1 MPLWGVSGS
10 EGMTTSGASGKEA
23 TDASDARELARQLVS
38 RAARHS
44 KEPTDAAGTA
54 FTACQAAYSA
64 LSRSIGAT
72 GAHALLSR
80 ALAEASRAHP
90 FLREIR
96 IDNNGASGADG
107 VEAAVEAHG
116 SPASAAG
123 LEALLE
129 ILLSLLGRFVG
140 FDMVVRLVSQTST
153 IGTKEDEDA
162 Q

>member
-1 MPLWGVSGS
+1 
-10 EGMTTSGASGKEA
+10 MTTSGASGKEA
-23 TDASDARELARQLVS
+23 TDASDARELARQLLS

-44 KEPTDAAGTA
+44 KEPIGAAETA
-54 FTACQAAYSA
+54 FTACQAAYRA

-72 GAHALLSR
+72 GAHALLAR

-90 FLREIR
+90 PLREIR
-96 IDNNGASGADG
+96 VDDNGTSGQDG
-107 VEAAVEAHG
+107 LKVAVDSHG
-116 SPASAAG
+116 SPAAAAG

-140 FDMVVRLVSQTST
+140 FDMVVRLVAQAAT

>member
-1 MPLWGVSGS
+1 
-10 EGMTTSGASGKEA
+10 MTTSGASEKEA
-23 TDASDARELARQLVS
+23 TDASNARDLAHQLVS

-44 KEPTDAAGTA
+44 EEPMGSANTA
-54 FTACQAAYSA
+54 FTACQAAYRA

-72 GAHALLSR
+72 GAHALLARS
-80 ALAEASRAHP
+80 LAEASRAHP
-90 FLREIR
+90 LLREIR
-96 IDNNGASGADG
+96 VDDNGTSGQDG
-107 VEAAVEAHG
+107 LKAAVESHG
-116 SPASAAG
+116 SPAAAAG

-140 FDMVVRLVSQTST
+140 FDMVVRLVAQAST

>member
-1 MPLWGVSGS
+1 MIP
-10 EGMTTSGASGKEA
+10 SGASEKESTSA
-23 TDASDARELARQLVS
+23 PNARELARQLVS
-38 RAARHS
+38 RAAGRS
-44 KEPTDAAGTA
+44 KEPAGAAATV
-54 FTACQAAYSA
+54 FTACEAAYRA

-72 GAHALLSR
+72 GAHALLAR
-80 ALAEASRAHP
+80 AMAEAHRTHP
-90 FLREIR
+90 LLREIR
-96 IDNNGASGADG
+96 IDEQGAAGLDG
-107 VEAAVEAHG
+107 LKVVVESHG

-140 FDMVVRLVSQTST
+140 IDMVVRLVAQNAT

>member
-1 MPLWGVSGS
+1 
-10 EGMTTSGASGKEA
+10 MTTSGASGTEA
-23 TDASDARELARQLVS
+23 TGASDARELARQLVS

-44 KEPTDAAGTA
+44 KEPIDAAGMA
-54 FTACQAAYSA
+54 FTACQAAYRA

-90 FLREIR
+90 LLRDIR
-96 IDNNGASGADG
+96 IDDSDASGSDG
-107 VEAAVEAHG
+107 VKAAVQAHG
-116 SPASAAG
+116 LPAAASG

-140 FDMVVRLVSQTST
+140 FDMVVRLVAQTST
-153 IGTKEDEDA
+153 IGTKEDEDV

>member
-1 MPLWGVSGS
+1 
-10 EGMTTSGASGKEA
+10 MTTSGASGKEA
-23 TDASDARELARQLVS
+23 TDASDARELARKLVS
-38 RAARHS
+38 RAARHG
-44 KEPTDAAGTA
+44 KEPIGTA
-54 FTACQAAYSA
+54 ATAFAACQAANRA

-90 FLREIR
+90 VLREIR
-96 IDNNGASGADG
+96 IIDNGSSGLDG
-107 VEAAVEAHG
+107 LEVAVKAHG
-116 SPASAAG
+116 SPAAAEG
-123 LEALLE
+123 LETLLE

-140 FDMVVRLVSQTST
+140 FDMVVRLVAQTST

>member
-1 MPLWGVSGS
+1 
-10 EGMTTSGASGKEA
+10 MTTSGASAKEA
-23 TDASDARELARQLVS
+23 TGASDARELTRQLVA
-38 RAARHS
+38 RAAKHS
-44 KEPTDAAGTA
+44 NSPTDAAATA
-54 FTACQAAYSA
+54 FTACQAAYRA

-72 GAHALLSR
+72 GAQALLSR

-90 FLREIR
+90 LLREIR
-96 IDNNGASGADG
+96 IDDNGASGLDSLN
-107 VEAAVEAHG
+107 VVVEAHG

-140 FDMVVRLVSQTST
+140 FDMVVRLVAQTST
-153 IGTKEDEDA
+153 IGTKEDEDV

>member
-1 MPLWGVSGS
+1 
-10 EGMTTSGASGKEA
+10 MTTSGASGKEA
-23 TDASDARELARQLVS
+23 TNASDARELTRQLVS

-44 KEPTDAAGTA
+44 KEPTGAAATV
-54 FTACQAAYSA
+54 FTACQAAYRA

-90 FLREIR
+90 LLREIR
-96 IDNNGASGADG
+96 IDENGASGQDG
-107 VEAAVEAHG
+107 LKAAVESHG

-140 FDMVVRLVSQTST
+140 FDMVVRLVAQTST
-153 IGTKEDEDA
+153 IGTKEDEDV

>member
-1 MPLWGVSGS
+1 
-10 EGMTTSGASGKEA
+10 MTTTGASGKQA
-23 TDASDARELARQLVS
+23 SDVSDARELARQLVT
-38 RAARHS
+38 RAVKQS
-44 KEPTDAAGTA
+44 KEPRDAAATTFA
-54 FTACQAAYSA
+54 ACQAANRA
-64 LSRSIGAT
+64 LSRSIGTT

-90 FLREIR
+90 LLREIR
-96 IDNNGASGADG
+96 ITDNGSSGLDGLEGA
-107 VEAAVEAHG
+107 VKAHG

-140 FDMVVRLVSQTST
+140 FDMVVRLVAQTST

-162 Q
+162 L

>member
-1 MPLWGVSGS
+1 
-10 EGMTTSGASGKEA
+10 MTASGASGKEA
-23 TDASDARELARQLVS
+23 TDDADARELARKLVS
-38 RAARHS
+38 RAAKHS
-44 KEPTDAAGTA
+44 KEPKDAAGTA
-54 FTACQAAYSA
+54 FTACQAANRA

-90 FLREIR
+90 VLRKIR
-96 IDNNGASGADG
+96 ISENGSSGLDG
-107 VEAAVEAHG
+107 LEVAVEAYG
-116 SPASAAG
+116 SPASAEG

-140 FDMVVRLVSQTST
+140 FDMVVRLVAQTST